1 MMDTLTANR
10 GVRKD
15 ATESFFYDLSHG
27 IRMWDGLRDSI
38 TEVIKRNCEGK
49 RVGVACSGGLDSGLV
64 SAIAKEYAESV
75 TLYTCGTNG
84 AFDVSMA
91 KDLSKKLDLPF
102 VHVQISKGTIE
113 DLIKEMIEATG
124 VSDPFTISYELQ
136 LFSVCKAAEEDI
148 ILTGQG
154 ADEFF
159 MGCAKYVGQSD
170 EEFELLKNAGVE
182 RLMNVSVP
190 CEKEIAN
197 YFGKTLIYPYLEET
211 VLNEVKMIDPAA
223 LVPKD
228 MDSRK
233 QVLKDVATDL
243 GYGFLA
249 ERKKKSSQ
257 YGSGTTDLIRAIS
270 RERGVGYA
278 NLIAIFYDEVVYG
291 KKQLER
297 GAVVNARIDPIIKL
311 KAEKILMEQGLSPSE
326 AIENFY
332 RDVIEKNSK
341 DNRTF

>member
-1 MMDTLTANR
+1 MKPT
-10 GVRKD
+10 GH
-15 ATESFFYDLSHG
+15 SFIYIPSNHSG
-27 IRMWDGLRDSI
+27 MWDGLRDSI
-38 TEVIKRNCEGK
+38 VDVIRRNVEGK
-49 RVGVACSGGLDSGLV
+49 RVGIACSGGLDSGLV

-75 TLYTCGTNG
+75 TLYTCGTAN
-84 AFDVSMA
+84 AFDVAMA

-102 VHVQISKGTIE
+102 VHVQISKGVIE
-113 DLIKEMIEATG
+113 DLIKEMVTATG

-136 LFSVCKAAEEDI
+136 LFSVCKECKEDI

-159 MGCAKYVGQSD
+159 MGCAKYVGQSE

-182 RLMNVSVP
+182 RLLNVSVP
-190 CEKEIAN
+190 CEQEIAK
-197 YFGKTLIYPYLEET
+197 YFRKTLIYPYLDEN
-211 VLNEVKMIDPAA
+211 VLNEVKKINPEA

-233 QVLKDVATDL
+233 QVLKDVAIDL

-257 YGSGTTDLIRAIS
+257 YGSGTTDLIRAIA
-270 RERGVGYA
+270 RDRGVGYA

-311 KAEKILMEQGLSPSE
+311 KAEKILMEQGLSPSD

-332 RDVIEKNSK
+332 REVIEKHEK
-341 DNRTF
+341 G

>member
-1 MMDTLTANR
+1 MHPTIACP
-10 GVRKD
+10 
-15 ATESFFYDLSHG
+15 FFYNVGNLHL
-27 IRMWDGLRDSI
+27 MWDGLRDSLVEFI
-38 TEVIKRNCEGK
+38 RKNVQGK
-49 RVGVACSGGLDSGLV
+49 RVGIACSGGLDSGLV

-75 TLYTCGTNG
+75 TLYTCGTTN
-84 AFDVSMA
+84 AFDVAMA

-102 VHVQISKGTIE
+102 VHVQISKGVIE
-113 DLIKEMIEATG
+113 GLIKEMVEATG

-136 LFSVCKAAEEDI
+136 LFSVCKECKEDI

-154 ADEFF
+154 ADEYF
-159 MGCAKYVGQSD
+159 MGCAKYVGQSE

-182 RLMNVSVP
+182 RLLNVSVP

-197 YFGKTLIYPYLEET
+197 YFGKTLIYPYLDDT
-211 VLNEVKMIDPAA
+211 VLEEVKKIDPEA

-233 QVLKDVATDL
+233 QVLKDVAIDL

-257 YGSGTTDLIRAIS
+257 YGSGTTDLIRAIA

-311 KAEKILMEQGLSPSE
+311 KAEKILMDQGLSPSE

-332 RDVIEKNSK
+332 REVIEKNSK
-341 DNRTF
+341 E

>member
-1 MMDTLTANR
+1 MKPT
-10 GVRKD
+10 GH
-15 ATESFFYDLSHG
+15 SFIYIPSNHSG
-27 IRMWDGLRDSI
+27 MWDGLRDSI
-38 TEVIKRNCEGK
+38 VDVIRRNVEGK
-49 RVGVACSGGLDSGLV
+49 RIGIACSGGLDSGLV

-75 TLYTCGTNG
+75 TLYTCGTAN
-84 AFDVSMA
+84 AFDVAMA

-102 VHVQISKGTIE
+102 VHVQISKGVIE
-113 DLIKEMIEATG
+113 DLIKEMVTATG

-136 LFSVCKAAEEDI
+136 LFSVCKECKENI

-159 MGCAKYVGQSD
+159 MGCAKYVGQSE

-182 RLMNVSVP
+182 RLLNVSVP
-190 CEKEIAN
+190 CEQEIAK
-197 YFGKTLIYPYLEET
+197 YFRKTLIYPYLDKN
-211 VLNEVKMIDPAA
+211 VLNEVKKIDPEA

-233 QVLKDVATDL
+233 QVLKDVAIDL

-257 YGSGTTDLIRAIS
+257 YGSGTTDLIRAIA
-270 RERGVGYA
+270 RDRGVGYA

-311 KAEKILMEQGLSPSE
+311 KAEKILMEQGLSPSD

-332 RDVIEKNSK
+332 REVIEKHEK
-341 DNRTF
+341 G

>member
-1 MMDTLTANR
+1 MT
-10 GVRKD
+10 
-15 ATESFFYDLSHG
+15 
-27 IRMWDGLRDSI
+27 MWDGLRDSI
-38 TEVIKRNCEGK
+38 VDVIRRNVEGM

-64 SAIAKEYAESV
+64 SLIAKEYAESV
-75 TLYTCGTNG
+75 TLYTCGTAN

-91 KDLSKKLDLPF
+91 KDLAKRADLPF
-102 VHVQISKGTIE
+102 VHVPISKGVIE
-113 DLIKEMIEATG
+113 DLIKEMVTATG
-124 VSDPFTISYELQ
+124 VSDPFTLSYELQ

-190 CEKEIAN
+190 CELEIAK
-197 YFGKTLIYPYLEET
+197 YFGKKLVYPYLDDRVREE
-211 VLNEVKMIDPAA
+211 VGKIDPAL

-257 YGSGTTDLIRAIS
+257 YGSGTTDLIRAIA

-291 KKQLER
+291 EKQLER
-297 GAVVNARIDPIIKL
+297 GAVINARIDPIVKL

-326 AIENFY
+326 AIERYY
-332 RDVIEKNSK
+332 RSVIERNEK
-341 DNRTF
+341 

>member
-1 MMDTLTANR
+1 
-10 GVRKD
+10 
-15 ATESFFYDLSHG
+15 
-27 IRMWDGLRDSI
+27 MWDGLRDSI
-38 TEVIKRNCEGK
+38 VDVIRRNVEGM

-64 SAIAKEYAESV
+64 SLIAKEYAESV
-75 TLYTCGTNG
+75 TLYTCGTAN

-91 KDLSKKLDLPF
+91 KDLAKRTDLPF
-102 VHVQISKGTIE
+102 VHVPISKGVVE
-113 DLIKEMIEATG
+113 DLIKEMVTATG
-124 VSDPFTISYELQ
+124 VSDPLTLSYELQ

-190 CEKEIAN
+190 CELEISK
-197 YFGKTLIYPYLEET
+197 YFGKKLVYPYLDDRVREE
-211 VLNEVKMIDPAA
+211 VGKIDPAL

-233 QVLKDVATDL
+233 QVLKDVADDL

-257 YGSGTTDLIRAIS
+257 YGSGTTDLIRAIA

-291 KKQLER
+291 EKQLER
-297 GAVVNARIDPIIKL
+297 GAVINARIDPIVKL

-326 AIENFY
+326 AIERYY
-332 RDVIEKNSK
+332 RSVIERNEK
-341 DNRTF
+341 

>member
-1 MMDTLTANR
+1 
-10 GVRKD
+10 
-15 ATESFFYDLSHG
+15 
-27 IRMWDGLRDSI
+27 MWDGLRDSI
-38 TEVIKRNCEGK
+38 VDVIRRNVEGK
-49 RVGVACSGGLDSGLV
+49 DIGVACSGGLDSGLV
-64 SAIAKEYAESV
+64 SAIAKEYADSV
-75 TLYTCGTNG
+75 TLYTCGTSN
-84 AFDVSMA
+84 AFDVAMA

-102 VHVQISKGTIE
+102 VHVQISKGTVE
-113 DLIKEMIEATG
+113 DLIKEMVKATG

-136 LFSVCKAAEEDI
+136 LFSVCKECEQDT

-154 ADEFF
+154 ADEYF

-182 RLMNVSVP
+182 RLLNVSVP
-190 CEKEIAN
+190 CEKEIAG
-197 YFGKTLIYPYLEET
+197 YFGKELVYPYLDERVLEE
-211 VLNEVKMIDPAA
+211 VGRIDPEL

-233 QVLKDVATDL
+233 QVLKDVAVDL

-257 YGSGTTDLIRAIS
+257 YGSGTTDLIRAIA
-270 RERGVGYA
+270 RDRGVGYA

-297 GAVVNARIDPIIKL
+297 GAVVNARIDPIVKL
-311 KAEKILMEQGLSPSE
+311 KAEKILMERGLSPSE
-326 AIENFY
+326 AIENYY
-332 RDVIEKNSK
+332 RSVIESNDRK
-341 DNRTF
+341 

>member
-1 MMDTLTANR
+1 
-10 GVRKD
+10 
-15 ATESFFYDLSHG
+15 
-27 IRMWDGLRDSI
+27 MWDGLRDSI
-38 TEVIKRNCEGK
+38 VDVIRRNVEGK
-49 RVGVACSGGLDSGLV
+49 RIGIACSGGLDSGLV

-75 TLYTCGTNG
+75 TLYTCGTAN
-84 AFDVSMA
+84 AFDVAMA

-102 VHVQISKGTIE
+102 VHVQISKGVIE
-113 DLIKEMIEATG
+113 DLIKEMVTATG

-136 LFSVCKAAEEDI
+136 LFSVCKECKENI

-159 MGCAKYVGQSD
+159 MGCAKYVGQSE

-182 RLMNVSVP
+182 RLLNVSVP
-190 CEKEIAN
+190 CEQEIAK
-197 YFGKTLIYPYLEET
+197 YFRKTLIYPYLDKN
-211 VLNEVKMIDPAA
+211 VLNEVKKIDPEA

-233 QVLKDVATDL
+233 QVLKDVAIDL

-257 YGSGTTDLIRAIS
+257 YGSGTTDLIRAIA
-270 RERGVGYA
+270 RDRGVGYA

-311 KAEKILMEQGLSPSE
+311 KAEKILMEQGLSPSD

-332 RDVIEKNSK
+332 REVIEKHEK
-341 DNRTF
+341 G

>member
-1 MMDTLTANR
+1 
-10 GVRKD
+10 
-15 ATESFFYDLSHG
+15 
-27 IRMWDGLRDSI
+27 MWDGLRDSI
-38 TEVIKRNCEGK
+38 VDVIRRNVEGM

-64 SAIAKEYAESV
+64 SLIAKEYAESV
-75 TLYTCGTNG
+75 TLYTCGTAN

-91 KDLSKKLDLPF
+91 KDLAKRTDLPF
-102 VHVQISKGTIE
+102 VHVSISKGVVE
-113 DLIKEMIEATG
+113 DLIKEMVTATG
-124 VSDPFTISYELQ
+124 VSDPLTLSYELQ

-190 CEKEIAN
+190 CELEIAK
-197 YFGKTLIYPYLEET
+197 YFGKKLVYPYLDDRVREE
-211 VLNEVKMIDPAA
+211 VGKIDPAL

-233 QVLKDVATDL
+233 QVLKDVAADL

-257 YGSGTTDLIRAIS
+257 YGSGTTDLIRAIA

-291 KKQLER
+291 EKQLER
-297 GAVVNARIDPIIKL
+297 GAVINARIDPIVKL

-326 AIENFY
+326 AIERYY
-332 RDVIEKNSK
+332 RSVIERNEK
-341 DNRTF
+341 

>member
-1 MMDTLTANR
+1 MT
-10 GVRKD
+10 
-15 ATESFFYDLSHG
+15 
-27 IRMWDGLRDSI
+27 MWDGLRDSI
-38 TEVIKRNCEGK
+38 VDVIRRNVEGK

-64 SAIAKEYAESV
+64 SLIAKEYAESV
-75 TLYTCGTNG
+75 TLYTCGTAN

-91 KDLSKKLDLPF
+91 KDLAKRADLPF
-102 VHVQISKGTIE
+102 VHVPISKGVIE
-113 DLIKEMIEATG
+113 DLIKEMVTATG
-124 VSDPFTISYELQ
+124 VSDPFTLSYELQ

-190 CEKEIAN
+190 CELEIAK
-197 YFGKTLIYPYLEET
+197 YFGKKLVYPYLDDRVREE
-211 VLNEVKMIDPAA
+211 VGKIDPAL

-233 QVLKDVATDL
+233 QVLKDVASDL

-257 YGSGTTDLIRAIS
+257 YGSGTTDLIRAIA

-291 KKQLER
+291 EKQLER
-297 GAVVNARIDPIIKL
+297 GAVINARIDPIVKL

-326 AIENFY
+326 AIERYY
-332 RDVIEKNSK
+332 RSVIERNEK
-341 DNRTF
+341 

>member
-1 MMDTLTANR
+1 MHPTIACP
-10 GVRKD
+10 
-15 ATESFFYDLSHG
+15 FFYNAGNLHL
-27 IRMWDGLRDSI
+27 MWDGLRDSLVEFI
-38 TEVIKRNCEGK
+38 RKNVQGK
-49 RVGVACSGGLDSGLV
+49 RVGIACSGGLDSGLV

-75 TLYTCGTNG
+75 TLYTCGTTN
-84 AFDVSMA
+84 AFDVAMA

-102 VHVQISKGTIE
+102 VHVQISKGVIE
-113 DLIKEMIEATG
+113 GLIKEMVEATG

-136 LFSVCKAAEEDI
+136 LFSVCKECKEDI

-154 ADEFF
+154 ADEYF
-159 MGCAKYVGQSD
+159 MGCAKYVGQSE

-182 RLMNVSVP
+182 RLLNVSVP

-197 YFGKTLIYPYLEET
+197 YFGKTLIYPYLDDT
-211 VLNEVKMIDPAA
+211 VLEEVKKIDPEA

-233 QVLKDVATDL
+233 QVLKDVAIDL

-257 YGSGTTDLIRAIS
+257 YGSGTTDLIRAIA

-311 KAEKILMEQGLSPSE
+311 KAEKILMDQGLSPSE

-332 RDVIEKNSK
+332 REVIEKNSK
-341 DNRTF
+341 E